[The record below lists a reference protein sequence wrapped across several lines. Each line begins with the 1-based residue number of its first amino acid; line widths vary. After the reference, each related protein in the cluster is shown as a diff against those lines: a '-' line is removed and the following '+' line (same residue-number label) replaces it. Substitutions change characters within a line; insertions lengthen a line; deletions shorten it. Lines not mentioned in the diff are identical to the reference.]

1 MNGAGGMTTNVREG
15 AYHTAAAVLGALAE
29 AGMRTVFVSPGSRSA
44 PLAASADAMAGLDVH
59 MTLDER
65 SAGFAALGTAAASG
79 RITGLICTS
88 GSAGAHYLPA
98 VVEANRARIPLA
110 VLTADRP
117 PGFLERD
124 APQTIDQADLFGSQV
139 RAFLGLPVAHR
150 AEPEEAARLVYEAA
164 RAGMPPN
171 AGPVHVNLPFA
182 KPLEPPPGWAPA
194 ARPAGEWEPPP
205 QPAPPAPESVEKMR
219 RFAGEGR
226 RGLVVAGP
234 RRIAPAE
241 RAALAAWAGDA
252 GWPIAADPLSGL
264 RTGRL
269 PGVVSAGE
277 MLAGDDR
284 FAAAHRP
291 QAVLRVGGTPTGR
304 RAQQWLESLDCPQLI
319 LDPDRWWTAPG
330 PPPALRDPLPGLL
343 AGAPAGVPDGA
354 WGEAWREA
362 EEEASVR
369 RREERRLHPD
379 TEPALAAAV
388 LEESE
393 TVWAAGSMPV
403 RHLDLMMEAGSEAEA
418 MGNRGACG
426 IDGSVAAAAGASLGR
441 KGRVTALLGDLAFL
455 HDLGS
460 LPAAARMGA
469 ELTAVVLDNGGGAI
483 FGMLPIA
490 RSPGVDLERLFTF
503 PHRLDLARAASGL
516 GARVRRAAAPELPGA
531 LRRAAEE
538 GGTWVVVVET
548 DPDRMRAVYQRLT
561 GGWRK

>member
-1 MNGAGGMTTNVREG
+1 MVSDVRDG
-15 AYHTAAAVLGALAE
+15 AYRTAAAVLGALAE
-29 AGMRTVFVSPGSRSA
+29 LGMRTVFVSPGSRSA
-44 PLAASADAMAGLDVH
+44 PLAASADAMAGLDVR
-59 MTLDER
+59 MMLDER

-79 RITGLICTS
+79 RMTGLICTS

-98 VVEANRARIPLA
+98 AVEANRARIPLA
-110 VLTADRP
+110 LLTADRP

-124 APQTIDQADLFGSQV
+124 APQTIDQSNLFGAQV
-139 RAFLGLPVAHR
+139 RAFLGLPVAHE
-150 AEPEEAARLVYEAA
+150 AEPGEAARLVYEAA
-164 RAGMPPN
+164 RAGLPPN

-182 KPLEPPPGWAPA
+182 KPLEPPPEWAPA
-194 ARPAGEWEPPP
+194 PRPAGDGEPPEE
-205 QPAPPAPESVEKMR
+205 PAPPAPESVEKMR

-234 RRIAPAE
+234 RRVGLAE
-241 RAALAAWAGDA
+241 RAALAAWAAAA

-264 RTGRL
+264 RTGRC
-269 PGVVSAGE
+269 PQVISTGE

-304 RAQQWLESLDCPQLI
+304 RTQQWLESLDCPQLI

-330 PPPALRDPLPGLL
+330 PQTVLRDPLPGLL
-343 AGAPAGVPDGA
+343 AGAPAWAADGA

-362 EEEASVR
+362 DREASVR
-369 RREERRLHPD
+369 RREERRSHPD

-388 LEESE
+388 LERSE
-393 TVWAAGSMPV
+393 TVWVGGSMPV
-403 RHLDLMMEAGSEAEA
+403 RHLDLMMEAGSGTAI
-418 MGNRGACG
+418 MGARGACG
-426 IDGSVAAAAGASLGR
+426 IDGSVAAAAGASLGTG
-441 KGRVTALLGDLAFL
+441 KRVTALMGDLAFL

-469 ELTAVVLDNGGGAI
+469 ELTVAVLDNGGGAI

-503 PHRLDLARAASGL
+503 PHHLDLTEAASGL
-516 GARVRRAAAPELPGA
+516 GARVRRAGTLDMPGVLA
-531 LRRAAEE
+531 QAAEE
-538 GGTWVVVVET
+538 GGTWVVVAET
-548 DPDRMRAVYQRLT
+548 DPVQMRAVYQRLT
-561 GGWRK
+561 GGWRE